1 MARKKHSKQTPRAIM
16 RKAVPGGK
24 ARTAAAGRSL
34 TMRYAGGVVKHL
46 GLSMYRGAVP
56 AIAELIANAWDAD
69 SSSVEL
75 TIPLGTPLNEQQ
87 EIRVRDRG
95 RGMTWEDCQDQYLVV
110 GRDRRIAEESDR
122 SEGGR
127 LLMGR
132 KGLGKLAGFGI
143 AEVVE
148 VRTVRAGWLT
158 HFAMDFVKMTK
169 GGKASLVESYR
180 PDMIADE
187 AVNEPNGTEIIL
199 KRVILRRTI
208 DENQFRAA
216 MARRFAIL
224 GGQFR
229 VFINDSELLR
239 EQTPVQFRMPNNGT
253 TIEDIPGV
261 GPVSWWVG
269 FTEKPIDVDTA
280 RGISVIVRGRMA
292 QTPFFFDLSGGTHGQ
307 HGMQYMTGEVMAD
320 QLDGSDDYV
329 ATDRQAIVWTEPMPA
344 ALLKWG
350 EERVRKALSDWVN
363 RRTEANRA
371 TLKTMVSK
379 LDHTVEE
386 RISNLRPTEQIE
398 ARKIVYELA
407 SIHTI
412 VEEPDRAKEL
422 LDLVLRAFEDSSF
435 FALLK
440 ALSAT
445 DQGAREE
452 VLKLVTELDV
462 FETVK
467 MAEVVR
473 ARVGIIQKFK
483 EMIQADVPEKPDMQ
497 NFLYNHTW
505 LIDPEW
511 NVVEHEKRLETLLID
526 HFGLDPNAD
535 PDSGKRVDFFCIATR
550 GRFMVVEVKRPSHT
564 IAKKDV
570 QQIIDYV
577 SFLRQSAPG
586 TAGSPNIYSGILI
599 GHHLSEDGRRW
610 AGEAEKSDIRIR
622 TWEELMDVAERI
634 HKDFLAVVRKRA
646 PEGDPRLLSL
656 DQMHETLSEGHA
668 DRRKRDVP
676 YGR

>member
-1 MARKKHSKQTPRAIM
+1 MAKKKHNKRPQRAVK
-16 RKAVPGGK
+16 RTVAPSGPPKTA
-24 ARTAAAGRSL
+24 TAAAVRTL
-34 TMRYAGGVVKHL
+34 TMQYAGGVVKHL
-46 GLSMYRGAVP
+46 GLSMYRGPVP

-69 SSSVEL
+69 SSRVEL
-75 TIPLGTPLNEQQ
+75 TIPLGIPLNEQQ
-87 EIRVRDRG
+87 EIRVRDFG
-95 RGMTWEDCQDQYLVV
+95 RGMTWGDCQDRYLVL
-110 GRDRRIAEESDR
+110 GRDRRVAETSDR

-148 VRTVRAGWLT
+148 VRTVRAGWVT
-158 HFAMDFVKMTK
+158 HFAMDFVKMTR

-180 PDMIADE
+180 PDVIADE
-187 AVNEPNGTEIIL
+187 ATKEANGTEIIL
-199 KRVILRRTI
+199 KRLILKRTI

-229 VFINDSELLR
+229 VFINGSELLR
-239 EQTPVQFRMPNNGT
+239 EQTPVQFRIPESGIAT
-253 TIEDIPGV
+253 EDVPGV
-261 GPVSWWVG
+261 GAVSWWIG
-269 FTEKPIDVDTA
+269 FTEKPIDVENA

-292 QTPFFFDLSGGTHGQ
+292 QTPFFFDLSGGAHGQ
-307 HGMQYMTGEVMAD
+307 HGMQYMTGEVLAD
-320 QLDGSDDYV
+320 QLDASDDYI
-329 ATDRQAIVWTEPMPA
+329 ATDRQAIVWTEPMPT

-350 EERVRKALSDWVN
+350 EEKVRAALTDWVN
-363 RRTEANRA
+363 RRIEANHA
-371 TLKTMVSK
+371 TLQAMVSE

-386 RISNLRPTEQIE
+386 RISKLRPTEQDE

-407 SIHTI
+407 SIPSI

-483 EMIQADVPEKPDMQ
+483 EMIRADVPEKPDMQ

-526 HFGLDPNAD
+526 HFRLDPNAD
-535 PDSGKRVDFFCIATR
+535 PDSEKRVDFFCIATR

-564 IAKKDV
+564 IAKNDV
-570 QQIIDYV
+570 QQIMDYV

-586 TAGSPNIYSGILI
+586 PAGTPNIYSGMLI
-599 GHHLSEDGRRW
+599 GHHLSDDGRRW
-610 AGEAEKSDIRIR
+610 AGEAEKSGILIR
-622 TWEELMDVAERI
+622 TWDELMDVAERI
-634 HKDFLAVVRKRA
+634 HKDFLAVVRQRA
-646 PEGDPRLLSL
+646 PEGDPRLQSL
-656 DQMHETLSEGHA
+656 DQKPETLKPQQAESEGT
-668 DRRKRDVP
+668 
-676 YGR
+676 